1 MVAAICPQLRG
12 QDQCCSDD
20 YFNNARKKLKDQDLK
35 YGFGM
40 QAQPKVSNFSS
51 LANGIIS
58 CKPTPKIIIHTKG
71 VVSWIVP

>member
-1 MVAAICPQLRG
+1 MVEAVCPQLRG

-40 QAQPKVSNFSS
+40 QAQPKVSDFSL
-51 LANGIIS
+51 LA
-58 CKPTPKIIIHTKG
+58 KRHH
-71 VVSWIVP
+71 